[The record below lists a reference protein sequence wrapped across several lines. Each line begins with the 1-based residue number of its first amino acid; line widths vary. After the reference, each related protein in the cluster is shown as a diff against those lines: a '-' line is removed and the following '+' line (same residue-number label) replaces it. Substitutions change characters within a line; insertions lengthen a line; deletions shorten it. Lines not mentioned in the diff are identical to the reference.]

1 MVRNRGRR
9 ETPAEHSEQRESTA
23 GTKGRREAPEEQPN
37 RTGWQNFWHENG
49 YLVITVVVTLI
60 LFKGVFQLSYVPSG
74 SMKETIPTHSLLLSW
89 QLPYLV
95 SDPTPERFSVM
106 TFWNDELDERLVK
119 RVIGLPGDTI
129 TFRDGMLCINGEVQT
144 EPYLREQGITVEGN
158 RSEYVVPD
166 GRVFVMGDNRTD
178 SRDSRLL
185 AEPYMPVPK
194 MEARVLVCIPLRE
207 WFRIGTVTLYL
218 PRLGDIHLLK

>member
-1 MVRNRGRR
+1 MARR
-9 ETPAEHSEQRESTA
+9 R
-23 GTKGRREAPEEQPN
+23 GRREAPKEQPR
-37 RTGWQNFWHENG
+37 RTGWQRFWHENG
-49 YLVITVVVTLI
+49 YLVITVLVTLL
-60 LFKGVFQLSYVPSG
+60 LFKGVFQLANVPSG
-74 SMKETIPTHSLLLSW
+74 SMEDTIPTHSLLLSW

-129 TFRDGMLCINGEVQT
+129 TFQDGMLCINGEVQT
-144 EPYLREQGITVEGN
+144 EPYLREQGITTEGN
-158 RSEYVVPD
+158 QSEYTVPD
-166 GRVFVMGDNRTD
+166 GCIFVMGDNRPA

-185 AEPYMPVPK
+185 HQPYMAISK

-207 WFRIGTVTLYL
+207 WFRIKNVPLYL
-218 PRLGDIHLLK
+218 PKLGDIRLLK